1 MAKETPRER
10 EMRELR
16 DTGKEFVGILKEM
29 NKMMAQFAKETEMAA
44 SEAEKNKR
52 ATEANVS
59 LANRLSNFTKE
70 DFECGLMNLV
80 WITLH

>member
-1 MAKETPRER
+1 MKSEQ
-10 EMRELR
+10 
-16 DTGKEFVGILKEM
+16 LKEM

-70 DFECGLMNLV
+70 DLKSTAKRKIWNHILQPCL
-80 WITLH
+80 LH